1 MVSSPTGK
9 GVVIIGTNQRFIR
22 KDGIFEITVDYSD
35 DSKWEELYVWEDDGG
50 VNKFCGVQ
58 CRGKSRRKRK
68 RKRGLPKSV
77 RIDFMELSGDSVE
90 SLKWRELD
98 QMLEHQRFGHVT
110 IPITSKVF
118 TNLLRNVVTR

>member
-22 KDGIFEITVDYSD
+22 KDGIFEIPVDYSD
-35 DSKWEELYVWEDDGG
+35 DSKWEELYVWDNDGG
-50 VNKFCGVQ
+50 VI
-58 CRGKSRRKRK
+58 K
-68 RKRGLPKSV
+68 RKRGLPKTV

-90 SLKWRELD
+90 SLKWRGLD

-118 TNLLRNVVTR
+118 TNLLRNVVTQ